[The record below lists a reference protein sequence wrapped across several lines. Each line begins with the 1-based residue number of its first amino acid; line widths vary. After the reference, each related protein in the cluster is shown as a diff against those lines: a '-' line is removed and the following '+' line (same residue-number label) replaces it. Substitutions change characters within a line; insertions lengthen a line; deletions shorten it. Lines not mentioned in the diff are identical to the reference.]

1 MCARHARLSDG
12 LNVCKA
18 YGKVGKQFFCSIFDF
33 LGVTFVWDYL
43 NESGNIFC
51 WIKYL
56 IEIVAIFIAFIKYT
70 NQMI

>member
-12 LNVCKA
+12 LMFGRRMEKLVNN
-18 YGKVGKQFFCSIFDF
+18 FFCSIFDF